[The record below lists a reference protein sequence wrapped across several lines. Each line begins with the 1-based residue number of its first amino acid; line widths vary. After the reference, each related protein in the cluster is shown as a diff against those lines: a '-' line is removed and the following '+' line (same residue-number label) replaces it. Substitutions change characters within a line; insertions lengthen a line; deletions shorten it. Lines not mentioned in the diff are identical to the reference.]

1 MDLIPHVEVS
11 LAHPDKD
18 IVKEYRL
25 LEVQP
30 HSFIPICIAH
40 HILRL
45 QFTRIVGESTNGGC
59 LTIYKGFILELRG
72 HCIAK
77 RVRLVVC
84 LETLRM
90 ALRVGA

>member
-1 MDLIPHVEVS
+1 LTVRLKKEIRQGGLLAMDLIPHVEVS

-25 LEVQP
+25 LEVHP

-45 QFTRIVGESTNGGC
+45 QFTRIVG
-59 LTIYKGFILELRG
+59 
-72 HCIAK
+72 
-77 RVRLVVC
+77 
-84 LETLRM
+84 
-90 ALRVGA
+90 